1 MKLDATNLRY
11 LPKEDFRLLST
22 VEMGS
27 RNHEIV
33 PINLIARMTKLRPQ
47 TITRQLQALAKN
59 KLVSFESD
67 SKYDGVRLTYG
78 GYDFL
83 ALKAFSS
90 RGSVLSIGQQIGVG
104 KESDIYLVHGT
115 AHHEY
120 IFEADSEQ
128 DSDAEAAE
136 GTAQSVQIES
146 PPEFHERVLK
156 IQRLGRTSFRTVK
169 TNRDYHQH
177 RNSCSWL
184 YLSRLAAGLEYR
196 FMRALREAGLPVP
209 KPLDWNRHCVV
220 MEWIRGT
227 LLDNV
232 RLEEA
237 EESIAESDSEVDEDL
252 QAVEGKLKTAKIFF
266 IYFLDEIS
274 KFEIEN
280 RVVEWINEEHVPGLY
295 ARLMQLIGELAELGL
310 IHGDFNEFNLMLT
323 RDENNLPVPVII
335 DFPQMVSVD
344 HSEGRFYF
352 ERDVECLRVFFAK
365 RFGFKNEDGAIAEPV
380 WEEIMEKRALGDKK
394 RLDVELRASGYIK
407 PRRKRTA
414 IIESTGNEDTE
425 FESEHNSDEDDLE
438 SDEDSFEEES
448 YDVEEEEYPSSQEE
462 K

>member
-47 TITRQLQALAKN
+47 TISRQLAALAKS

-67 SKYDGVRLTYG
+67 SKYEGVRLTYG

-90 RGSVLSIGQQIGVG
+90 RGSVVSIGQQIGVG

-115 AHHEY
+115 VHHEY
-120 IFEADSEQ
+120 VFEADSDEDSGDEAEQ
-128 DSDAEAAE
+128 
-136 GTAQSVQIES
+136 TAQSVQVES

-232 RLEEA
+232 RLEETDEA
-237 EESIAESDSEVDEDL
+237 LSEEEAEVDEEL
-252 QAVEGKLKTAKIFF
+252 QAINGKMFWKIKHILIFV
-266 IYFLDEIS
+266 DEIS

-280 RVVEWINEEHVPGLY
+280 RVVEWIKEEHVPGLY

-352 ERDVECLRVFFAK
+352 ERDVECIRVFFAK

-380 WEEIMEKRALGDKK
+380 WEEIMEKRAFGDKK

-407 PRRKRTA
+407 PRRKRLA
-414 IIESTGNEDTE
+414 VVENADSE
-425 FESEHNSDEDDLE
+425 ESESEFDSEDESFSESEEDD
-438 SDEDSFEEES
+438 S
-448 YDVEEEEYPSSQEE
+448 EEYDSEEDEYASSQEE